1 MEDVTSNSLD
11 FIGTSMAIS
20 GTDLLEV
27 PTIYKAYFSGLRKGI
42 SPTKY
47 GQKCG
52 TNVPPFYDP
61 EIPIENM
68 YGTSYVYL
76 CLTCDVLYIDEMTE
90 ICQVECKMKCRK
102 MCGIKF
108 T

>member
-27 PTIYKAYFSGLRKGI
+27 PTIYKAYFSGLCKGI

-47 GQKCG
+47 GQKYG
-52 TNVPPFYDP
+52 TNVPPF
-61 EIPIENM
+61 
-68 YGTSYVYL
+68 
-76 CLTCDVLYIDEMTE
+76 
-90 ICQVECKMKCRK
+90 
-102 MCGIKF
+102 
-108 T
+108 